1 MMYGNVAFRGLA
13 TTLHL
18 NKYMLLYILLFPR
31 VDIVADECVPAAENS
46 TEGLKGK

>member
-18 NKYMLLYILLFPR
+18 YKYMLLYILLFPR

-46 TEGLKGK
+46 TEGIKGK